1 LDVIV
6 RIPGVRR
13 ADFEY
18 ADSMFVAVLRGRDG
32 SKFLCHLHDT
42 GRLGRITPRGTPV
55 YYVEVSGFRRFTRCD
70 VVALADPGG
79 LILVDSR
86 LPNIV
91 FSRLIP
97 RVFESIGEHGDVVEE
112 FEVRTP
118 FMRYRADFLVVG
130 HGREPVLVEVKGVNY
145 AEKGIGLFP
154 SAKSLRASKQLEI
167 LKFLRERGG
176 FRVMVAFIALR
187 GDITEIRPNAAVD
200 PKFSYR
206 LCSFRNT
213 IEYRAFRVRGELRG
227 STIFVYYEKEIPVNP
242 CNYNWKASP
251 FHDEDERDIDS
262 S

>member
-1 LDVIV
+1 MDVIV

-18 ADSMFVAVLRGRDG
+18 MDDRFIAVLRGRDG

-42 GRLGRITPRGTPV
+42 GRLGRVTPRGTPA
-55 YYVEVSGFRRFTRCD
+55 YYVEVHGFRRFTKCD
-70 VVALADPGG
+70 VVALVGPRG

-97 RVFESIGEHGDVVEE
+97 KVFGDVGEHDVVEE

-118 FMRYRADFLVVG
+118 FMRYRADFLIVSPS
-130 HGREPVLVEVKGVNY
+130 REPVLVEVKGVNY
-145 AEKGIGLFP
+145 AMNGIGLFP
-154 SAKSLRASKQLEI
+154 SARSERASKQLEI

-176 FRVMVAFIALR
+176 FKTMLAFIALR
-187 GDITEIRPNAAVD
+187 GDITEVRPNVAVD
-200 PKFSYR
+200 PKFSRR
-206 LCSFRNT
+206 LCSFKNS

-227 STIFVYYEKEIPVNP
+227 STIFVYYEKEVPVNP
-242 CNYNWKASP
+242 CIYDS
-251 FHDEDERDIDS
+251 DENIGYDLDYS
-262 S
+262 NA